1 MSGGNLAFPMSIS
14 ATSSRTINPTA
25 SWCRSRWRWGH
36 DNRSRNASSKAR
48 AKLLRD
54 HGGQALTY
62 VHYESDKLLTKDEAR
77 RIAANVAKL
86 PELRFSTT
94 KQNCG
99 DDNDKQNSQLLLISL
114 CP

>member
-14 ATSSRTINPTA
+14 ATSRRTINPTA

-36 DNRSRNASSKAR
+36 DNRSRNASTKR

-54 HGGQALTY
+54 HSGQALTY
-62 VHYESDKLLTKDEAR
+62 IHYESDKLLSKDEAR

-86 PELRFSTT
+86 RELLSRQLT
-94 KQNCG
+94 CLR
-99 DDNDKQNSQLLLISL
+99 LLLSAL
-114 CP
+114 LPNFVHCGNERA